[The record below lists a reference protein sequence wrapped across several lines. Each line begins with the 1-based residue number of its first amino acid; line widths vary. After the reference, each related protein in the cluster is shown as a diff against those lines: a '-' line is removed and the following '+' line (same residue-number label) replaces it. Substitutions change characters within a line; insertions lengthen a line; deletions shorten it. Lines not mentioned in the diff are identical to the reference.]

1 MGAGMR
7 KKGLRREVTAKMS
20 GCWALYAQKYREVE
34 LRRKVL
40 SGMKKNS

>member
-1 MGAGMR
+1 MR

-20 GCWALYAQKYREVE
+20 VCWALYVQYREVE